1 MPPHDNSRNTII
13 FTVIAAIMLLAYT
26 VLVLQPQ
33 AARRHEVQQAAAA
46 EKAVNAPVPTAP
58 DGPLSF
64 TADRAAALGTAVRV
78 PIQTPTLKGSLSLV
92 GGRIDDLFLTA
103 YPETLRRDSPPVELF
118 RPEGMEH
125 AYLAQFGWT
134 GPNVPGGVPGPTA
147 VWRLTAGA
155 VLTPTTPV
163 TLTWDNGAGLRFTRV
178 ISVDR
183 QYVFSLHDTVA
194 NFGPAPITISPYGS
208 IERQG
213 IPPSLGR
220 QSALVHEGAIGTFGA
235 KDRYSTEQLKYR
247 AWEKKPPQTHASTG
261 GWLGIT
267 DKYWLAALIPNQSE
281 PITGEFRVVDAGR
294 QDIHT
299 ARMLGQARTI
309 APGRQVEVT
318 QRLFAGAKKNEI
330 LKGYQDSLHLPRFV
344 YAIDWGMMWFLT
356 RPVFMLVEFLYRM
369 IGNFGL
375 AILALTVIIKL
386 VTFPLAN
393 KSGEAAAKMRL
404 LKPKMD
410 ALTEKYADDPQ
421 KKQIETM
428 ELFKREKV
436 NPVAGCLPSLLTIP
450 IFYSLFK
457 MLTVTIEMRHAPFF
471 GWLQDLSAR
480 DSSTI
485 WNLFGLIPW
494 NPATTPLIG
503 GVLDGNL
510 HVGVLAIAYAVTM
523 WLTMSMNPPATDP
536 MQRRMFQFMPFLFTF
551 LMASLASG
559 LLLYYAFSNILTAV
573 QQYVIMRRYHAENPI
588 DTLIA
593 RFRKAKA

>member
-1 MPPHDNSRNTII
+1 MPPQDNSRNTII
-13 FTVIAAIMLLAYT
+13 FVVIAVIMLFAYST
-26 VLVLQPQ
+26 FVLKPETDKKR
-33 AARRHEVQQAAAA
+33 AAQAAAA
-46 EKAVNAPVPTAP
+46 EASVTAPVAGAPTAP
-58 DGPLSF
+58 VFVS
-64 TADRAAALGTAVRV
+64 DRRAALGTGPRV
-78 PIQTPTLKGSLSLV
+78 PIQTSNLKGSLSLV
-92 GGRIDDLFLTA
+92 GGRIDDLFLTR
-103 YPETLRRDSPPVELF
+103 YSETLAADSPPVEMF

-134 GPNVPGGVPGPTA
+134 GPNVPGGVPGPATL
-147 VWRLTAGA
+147 WRLTSGA
-155 VLTPTTPV
+155 ILTPTTPV
-163 TLTWDNGAGLRFTRV
+163 TLTWDNGAGLRFTRL
-178 ISVDR
+178 ISIDD
-183 QYVFSLHDTVA
+183 QFVFTLKDTVA
-194 NFGPAPITISPYGS
+194 NFGAAPITIAPYGS

-220 QSALVHEGAIGTFGA
+220 QSALVHEGAIGTFGQDGKFA
-235 KDRYSTEQLKYR
+235 TQQIKYK
-247 AWEKKPPQTHASTG
+247 AWEKKPRETHATTG

-267 DKYWLAALIPNQSE
+267 DKYWLSALIPDQKE
-281 PITGEFRVVDAGR
+281 PVTAEFRVRDAASY
-294 QDIHT
+294 DVHT
-299 ARMLGQARTI
+299 ARMLGQTRTI
-309 APGRQVEVT
+309 NPGREITET

-330 LKGYQDSLHLPRFV
+330 LQGYQDSLHLPRFV

-356 RPVFMLVEFLYRM
+356 RPVFRLVEFLYRL

-410 ALTEKYADDPQ
+410 ALNEKYPDDPQ
-421 KKQIETM
+421 KKQVETM

-450 IFYSLFK
+450 VFYSLFK

-471 GWLQDLSAR
+471 GWLQDLSSR
-480 DSSTI
+480 DTSTI

-494 NPATTPLIG
+494 NPGHTPIIG
-503 GVLDGNL
+503 GLLDGNL
-510 HVGVLAIAYAVTM
+510 HVGVLAIAYAATM

-536 MQRRMFQFMPFLFTF
+536 VQRRMFQFMPLLFTF
-551 LMASLASG
+551 LMAPLAAG
-559 LLLYYAFSNILTAV
+559 LLLYYSWSNILTAV

-593 RFRKAKA
+593 RLRKAKA